1 MPRKKVGR
9 REAIGVM
16 GAASAAVALGCSDSS
31 TSPTS
36 TSSSNSTCAVTP
48 EETAGPFPSLTDLFR
63 ADIRDGKAGS
73 TLLLTIKVVNT
84 RSSCSPV
91 TNANVEIWH
100 VDADGNYSQYGSQAG
115 QTFLRGI
122 QTTDPSGQ
130 VTFTTIYPGW
140 YQGRATH
147 IHAEVTINGVSR
159 KVTQIAFPESINN
172 SVHTSGVY
180 AGRGTNP
187 VTNAADGIFAD
198 SLSAE
203 LVTPTGNPTVGFEV
217 TFQIGIAV

>member
-73 TLLLTIKVVNT
+73 TL
-84 RSSCSPV
+84 
-91 TNANVEIWH
+91 
-100 VDADGNYSQYGSQAG
+100 
-115 QTFLRGI
+115 
-122 QTTDPSGQ
+122 
-130 VTFTTIYPGW
+130 
-140 YQGRATH
+140 
-147 IHAEVTINGVSR
+147 
-159 KVTQIAFPESINN
+159 
-172 SVHTSGVY
+172 
-180 AGRGTNP
+180 
-187 VTNAADGIFAD
+187 
-198 SLSAE
+198 
-203 LVTPTGNPTVGFEV
+203 
-217 TFQIGIAV
+217 